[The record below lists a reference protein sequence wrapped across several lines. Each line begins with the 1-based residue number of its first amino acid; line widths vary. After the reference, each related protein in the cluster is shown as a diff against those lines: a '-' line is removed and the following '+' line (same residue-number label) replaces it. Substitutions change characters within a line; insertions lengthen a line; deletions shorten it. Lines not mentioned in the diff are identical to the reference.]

1 MPPYLNLIQH
11 ILLLF
16 FFDEREEYSYWKSK
30 QEKCIRH
37 SLIKFEKYMKPKVV
51 NRFHEHLVFFVP
63 RIDLTQETLLTIWA
77 VGGVELIEAP
87 SSGTE
92 YKQCLLLLPTLW
104 LHLLFCCVDITY
116 VRTCVMYHLLAQEK
130 SEQCLEIL

>member
-1 MPPYLNLIQH
+1 MSN
-11 ILLLF
+11 
-16 FFDEREEYSYWKSK
+16 W
-30 QEKCIRH
+30 
-37 SLIKFEKYMKPKVV
+37 
-51 NRFHEHLVFFVP
+51 VFFVP

-116 VRTCVMYHLLAQEK
+116 VRTCVMYPAPLQSDAHTFLGFWVSLTQADNELNQIV
-130 SEQCLEIL
+130 SVMVQCESPKGTCIVNANCQFSH